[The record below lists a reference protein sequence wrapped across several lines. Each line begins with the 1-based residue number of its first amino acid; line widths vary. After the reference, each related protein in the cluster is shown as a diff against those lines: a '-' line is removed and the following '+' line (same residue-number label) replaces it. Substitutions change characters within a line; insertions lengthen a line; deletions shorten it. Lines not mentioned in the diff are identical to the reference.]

1 VEITGTHT
9 AIWTSWVVMAQ
20 WVGGCAPPFL
30 HTRSCTQW
38 FPFLWVPKTSP
49 WLASNWQQ
57 MQTWSKASSG
67 YRHFT
72 GISGTLG

>member
-1 VEITGTHT
+1 
-9 AIWTSWVVMAQ
+9 MAQ

-38 FPFLWVPKTSP
+38 FPFLWIPKTST

-57 MQTWSKASSG
+57 MLTWSKASSG
-67 YRHFT
+67 
-72 GISGTLG
+72 